1 MEIHEAQTEPVC
13 EMHQGSQRLNAP
25 VTDPDHAWGIWGR
38 KASGVLLVCGRGI
51 DALDVPF
58 RVIELLLALADADL
72 TVPVATAPAPSRW
85 VLFVATGSGTL

>member
-38 KASGVLLVCGRGI
+38 QASGVLLVCGCGI

-58 RVIELLLALADADL
+58 RVSELLPALAYADL
-72 TVPVATAPAPSRW
+72 TVPVAPALAPSRW
-85 VLFVATGSGTL
+85 VLFVAT